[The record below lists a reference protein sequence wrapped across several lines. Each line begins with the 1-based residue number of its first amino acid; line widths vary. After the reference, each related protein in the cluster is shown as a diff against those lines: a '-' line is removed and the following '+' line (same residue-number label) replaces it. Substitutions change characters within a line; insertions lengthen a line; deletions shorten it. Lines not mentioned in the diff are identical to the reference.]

1 MITRPGSPSM
11 TARGSSDELRTERR
25 SLSLSVSCGIVL
37 AALGIVIGVATG
49 SQIILFDGFY
59 TFLGIGLSSMAL
71 RVSHLVARG
80 PTLRYPFGR
89 EALTPLII
97 AIEGVALLATCIY
110 AAFNAVLTI
119 VDGGSKVP
127 GWMGSRLRCSGVGA
141 LRWRSTLR
149 CAGARANLSWSAP
162 RTSRGFQ
169 VPSWVLGMLLA
180 FIFARLILSTAWSPA
195 ARYVD
200 PSLVIATCLA
210 FIVPPLHMIRSTFIE
225 LVEGSPKSELRDEA
239 RAAVDEVCEMFNLRE
254 QNLRMTKIGRK
265 FYVELDFVVA
275 ADWTVRQSDE
285 VASRAEATT
294 LGDPAGSL
302 AGGGVHGRPTGNV
315 VPHYRQ
321 RPDQVGIR
329 TG

>member
-1 MITRPGSPSM
+1 M
-11 TARGSSDELRTERR
+11 TDKSDNEELRTERW
-25 SLSLSVSCGIVL
+25 SLSLSVSCGVIL
-37 AALGIVIGVATG
+37 AALGIVIGVVTG

-89 EALTPLII
+89 EALTPLVI

-119 VDGGSKVP
+119 FDGGSKVP
-127 GWMGSRLRCSGVGA
+127 AGWALAYAALAFVICEAVYVA
-141 LRWRSTLR
+141 LRRS
-149 CAGARANLSWSAP
+149 AGQSELVRAENTAWLAGSIL
-162 RTSRGFQ
+162 G
-169 VPSWVLGMLLA
+169 LGMLFA

-200 PSLVIATCLA
+200 SSLVIATCVA

-225 LVEGSPKSELRDEA
+225 LVEGSPKGELQEEA
-239 RAAVDEVCEMFNLRE
+239 RAAVDAVCELFNLRE

-285 VASRAEATT
+285 VRLELKRRLSEIPQNLWLVVEFTA
-294 LGDPAGSL
+294 DPRG
-302 AGGGVHGRPTGNV
+302 T
-315 VPHYRQ
+315 
-321 RPDQVGIR
+321 
-329 TG
+329 

>member
-1 MITRPGSPSM
+1 M
-11 TARGSSDELRTERR
+11 TAQSANEELRTERW

-37 AALGIVIGVATG
+37 AALGIVIGVVTG

-110 AAFNAVLTI
+110 ASFNAVLTI

-127 GWMGSRLRCSGVGA
+127 AGWALAYAALACVICAGVYVA
-141 LRWRSTLR
+141 LRRSASKSELVRAENTAWL
-149 CAGARANLSWSAP
+149 AGSIL
-162 RTSRGFQ
+162 G
-169 VPSWVLGMLLA
+169 LGMLLA
-180 FIFARLILSTAWSPA
+180 FIFARIILSTSWSPA

-210 FIVPPLHMIRSTFIE
+210 FIVPPLHMIRSTFVE
-225 LVEGSPKSELRDEA
+225 LVEGSPTGELRDEA
-239 RAAVDEVCEMFNLRE
+239 RTAVDEVCEMFNLRE

-275 ADWTVRQSDE
+275 ADWTVRQSDVVRHE
-285 VASRAEATT
+285 LKRRLSEIPQDLWLVVEFTA
-294 LGDPAGSL
+294 DPQG
-302 AGGGVHGRPTGNV
+302 T
-315 VPHYRQ
+315 
-321 RPDQVGIR
+321 
-329 TG
+329 

>member
-1 MITRPGSPSM
+1 VEPGRDVAPQSRSM
-11 TARGSSDELRTERR
+11 TVQSANEELRTERR

-89 EALTPLII
+89 EALTPLTI

-110 AAFNAVLTI
+110 ASFNAVLTI

-127 GWMGSRLRCSGVGA
+127 AGWA
-141 LRWRSTLR
+141 LAYAAFAFVI
-149 CAGARANLSWSAP
+149 CAGVYVALHHSAGKSELVRAENTAWLAGSIL
-162 RTSRGFQ
+162 G
-169 VPSWVLGMLLA
+169 LGMLLA
-180 FIFARLILSTAWSPA
+180 FVFARLILSTAWSPA

-200 PSLVIATCLA
+200 PSLVIATCMA
-210 FIVPPLHMIRSTFIE
+210 FIIPPLQMIRSTFVE
-225 LVEGSPKSELRDEA
+225 LVEGSPKSELQDEA
-239 RAAVDEVCEMFNLRE
+239 RAAVNAVGEIFNLRE
-254 QNLRMTKIGRK
+254 ENLRMTKIGRK

-275 ADWTVRQSDE
+275 PDWTVRQSDQVRHE
-285 VASRAEATT
+285 LKRRLSEIPQNLWLVVEFTA
-294 LGDPAGSL
+294 DPKG
-302 AGGGVHGRPTGNV
+302 T
-315 VPHYRQ
+315 
-321 RPDQVGIR
+321 
-329 TG
+329 